1 MKPLLMYADRDFEVD
16 LSPQAYRY
24 RERDA
29 PWQQLL
35 PPHERAVVEDLELD
49 TLLRAMAA
57 GDEFLY
63 EIARKAIRSAFRNDI
78 GTILY
83 RQSTLGDCLRFP
95 AVVRELY
102 NLTVEATEGTKRRWW
117 DLSSRYPSSTLY
129 SATDLLGELLGA
141 LRKLRRIADEH
152 GSHFQ
157 SAAFSGLFST
167 VERELTDDYL
177 ATIQAYLTDLRFN
190 KGVLIS
196 VELGQYNESVNY
208 ILRLN
213 RLKDPHWLLRMIG
226 KRSPGYTFHL
236 AGPDEAGARILSEMH
251 NRAISRVSVTLAN
264 SAEHVWAFFK
274 LLRAELAF
282 YVACLN
288 LHGRLQAKGEPICF
302 PSPAPD
308 SARMHTFTGL
318 YDVCLSLHMEGR
330 TIGNSTAADGKKLV
344 IITGANQ
351 GGKSSF
357 LRSIGIAQLMM
368 QCGMFVGA
376 ESFQAEVC
384 PALFTHYKREE
395 DSTMKSGKFDE
406 EVARMS
412 GIVDRI
418 VPNSIV
424 LFNESFTAT
433 NEREGSEIANQI
445 VSALLER
452 RVKVFFVTHL
462 YQFAHSFLE
471 RTEDV
476 LFLRPERKSDGT
488 RTFRILE
495 GEPLETSYGEDLYH
509 EIFDGN
515 ARAVVKDAAVAS
527 GTQPSPESQSG
538 SSTCS

>member
-16 LSPQAYRY
+16 LSPQVFRY

-35 PPHERAVVEDLELD
+35 PPYERAVVEDLELD

-57 GDEFLY
+57 GDEFMY
-63 EIARKAIRSAFRNDI
+63 EIACKAIRSALRNNI

-83 RQSTLGDCLRFP
+83 RQATLGDCLRFP
-95 AVVRELY
+95 TVVRELY
-102 NLTVEATEGTKRRWW
+102 DLTVEATEGTKRRWW

-129 SATDLLGELLGA
+129 SATDLLGMLLGA

-152 GSHFQ
+152 GAHFQ
-157 SAAFSGLFST
+157 SAAFSSLFST
-167 VERELTDDYL
+167 VKRELTDDYL

-208 ILRLN
+208 LLRLN

-226 KRSPGYTFHL
+226 KGSPGYTFHL

-302 PSPAPD
+302 PTPAPD
-308 SARMHTFTGL
+308 TARMHTFAGL
-318 YDVCLSLHMEGR
+318 YDVCLSLHIEGR
-330 TIGNSTAADGKKLV
+330 TVGNSTAADGKNLV

-357 LRSIGIAQLMM
+357 LRSIGIAQVMM

-406 EVARMS
+406 EVSRMS

-433 NEREGSEIANQI
+433 NEREGSEIASQI
-445 VSALLER
+445 VTALLER

-462 YQFAHSFLE
+462 YQFARSFLE
-471 RTEDV
+471 RTDDV
-476 LFLRPERKSDGT
+476 LFLRPERKPDGT

-515 ARAVVKDAAVAS
+515 GRAAIEDSARAS
-527 GTQPSPESQSG
+527 GTQPPTESESG
-538 SSTCS
+538 